1 MAVAAAAVPIDFMTP
16 LELQHQAL
24 QRACLNRADAMDF
37 LKRWS
42 DYVHAIDDIEDEETT
57 PEFRLQTF
65 ILALELYTHPF
76 FLQHAAALKQ
86 VVYSATNLYADAVAW
101 EKSKVEW
108 QRGFADWARH
118 SGAEMV
124 LAVAG
129 IVGGY
134 AHMRSISPELRTVNW
149 SEHHGEDGAPH

>member
-1 MAVAAAAVPIDFMTP
+1 
-16 LELQHQAL
+16 
-24 QRACLNRADAMDF
+24 MDF

-57 PEFRLQTF
+57 AEFRLATF
-65 ILALELYTHPF
+65 VAALELYTHPF
-76 FLQHAAALKQ
+76 FLKHGAALKQ
-86 VVYSATNLYADAVAW
+86 VVYNCTNLYADAVAW

-124 LAVAG
+124 LAVAR
-129 IVGGY
+129 IVGGWP
-134 AHMRSISPELRTVNW
+134 HMRNISLELRTVNW
-149 SEHHGEDGAPH
+149 SEHHNERGEPN